1 MKYHLG
7 VAITIGCIAAVITG
21 IFLITQNT
29 LNHSDDS
36 ISTLQKNDNA
46 ELTQNVN
53 YLILTGCTT
62 DSNGAGKIDISCP
75 NYDVLHF
82 SRDPPIKESKWTD
95 VQLTID
101 NGQYTMQY
109 TTPTGTNQYAL
120 VPYSTLDIQR
130 VLISPSNTIEKI
142 TRSLEPEK
150 QVIGGIFHQTAQDK
164 FTNPPTKEELYQ
176 YALQVINQDRINH
189 GVSPVA
195 LSNVSSAQ
203 NHADDMLN
211 AGYFSHWNTVGVKP
225 YVTYTKL
232 GGRGDVNENISVT
245 TAYCPSSN
253 CKTNYFD
260 PLKQINDSEYDMM
273 YKDQA
278 SDWGHRDNIINPKF
292 TDVNI
297 GIAYNNEKFYF
308 VEHFENNRVK
318 WKTMELDGNK
328 LHLVGTVPPGY
339 SLYQIELFTDP
350 NSEPLN
356 STTLDTLSPYNLGY
370 YDQGKFAGVILPRP
384 GADSHYPECSKG
396 KAILDTTKGEVCVD
410 YVTYTNI
417 STEPLGIDI
426 LPDVSKWIGSG
437 LHTFYVTLKKQD
449 GKQVETSSVT
459 LEYLK

>member
-1 MKYHLG
+1 M
-7 VAITIGCIAAVITG
+7 TVITS
-21 IFLITQNT
+21 IFLITHNT
-29 LNHSDDS
+29 LNHSDDNTS
-36 ISTLQKNDNA
+36 ILEKNNTS
-46 ELTQNVN
+46 EFTQNVN
-53 YLILTGCTT
+53 YLVLTGCTT
-62 DSNGAGKIDISCP
+62 DSNGAGKIDITCP

-82 SRDPPIKESKWTD
+82 TRDPPIKESIWTG

-101 NGQYTMQY
+101 HGNYTMQY

-120 VPYSTLDIQR
+120 IPYSTSDIQR
-130 VLISPSNTIEKI
+130 ILSSPTSSTIEKI
-142 TRSLEPEK
+142 SRLLESEN
-150 QVIGGIFHQTAQDK
+150 QAIGGIFHQTKQDK
-164 FTNPPTKEELYQ
+164 FTNPLTREELYQ

-211 AGYFSHWNTVGVKP
+211 TGYFSHWNTVGVKP

-260 PLKQINDSEYDMM
+260 PVKQINDSEYDMM
-273 YKDQA
+273 YKDQG
-278 SDWGHRDNIINPKF
+278 SDWGHRDNIINPEF

-318 WKTMELDGNK
+318 WQTMELEDSNK
-328 LHLVGTVPPGY
+328 LHLVGTLPPGY
-339 SLYQIELFTDP
+339 SLYQIELYTDP
-350 NSEPLN
+350 NSEPLT

-370 YDQGKFAGVILPRP
+370 YDQGNFAGVMLPRP
-384 GADSHYPECSKG
+384 EADSHYPECSKG
-396 KAILDTTKGEVCVD
+396 KAILDTTKGEVCVV

-417 STEPLGIDI
+417 STVPLGIDI
-426 LPDVSKWIGSG
+426 SPDISNWIGSG
-437 LHTFYVTLKKQD
+437 LLHTFYVTLKKQD
-449 GKQVETSSVT
+449 GKQVYVSSVT